1 MDITFNKYE
10 KRGAY
15 HWKEFNQN
23 TAYRKHAL
31 IVQQWIS
38 SGRTLDIGA
47 GDGLIT
53 SLIDAEGIDDNETA
67 VKLAK
72 EKGVNVILGDAYGMP
87 YKKNIF
93 DNVLMGDVIE
103 HLKYPAKVI
112 DQIKKVLKPKGRLY
126 IVTPPKG
133 GKMDK
138 YHYKEYTPEELQQYI
153 ENFGFKTMNV
163 TVRPELKRMYLEF
176 QLI

>member
-1 MDITFNKYE
+1 MTFMDITFNKYE

-72 EKGVNVILGDAYGMP
+72 EKGVNVILGDAYDMP

-93 DNVLMGDVIE
+93 DNVLMG
-103 HLKYPAKVI
+103 
-112 DQIKKVLKPKGRLY
+112 
-126 IVTPPKG
+126 
-133 GKMDK
+133 
-138 YHYKEYTPEELQQYI
+138 
-153 ENFGFKTMNV
+153 
-163 TVRPELKRMYLEF
+163 
-176 QLI
+176 